1 MDNHTPL
8 HSLVIIGAGPAGLTA
23 AIYAARANLH
33 PVIIEGPKPGGQLM
47 GTTDIENWPGN
58 SSITGPNL
66 MINMADH
73 AKKFNVQTISSS
85 VTAVDLHNKP
95 FTLTLDNKKQ
105 IHAHSIIIATGAT
118 PNRLNCPGEEDF
130 WGKGVSTCAVC
141 DGAFYKNQNVV
152 VVGGGDSSMESASFL
167 QRSGNNV
174 TIVHIGDK
182 LTASFA
188 MQARV
193 LTNAPQNS
201 PVKDSSAENVSE
213 PSVKPGFNIIYNST
227 VTQIHGSPDKVGSK
241 VTGVTIT
248 NQLTKQTQ
256 ELQADALF
264 LAIGLKPNTTMFEG
278 QIDRTHLGHI
288 KVHDLVKTSV
298 PGVFAAGDV
307 QDPKYRQAIVSAGF
321 GCIASLEAERYL
333 ASMGLD

>member
-1 MDNHTPL
+1 MENTTPSKT

-23 AIYAARANLH
+23 GIYAARANLN

-58 SSITGPNL
+58 GSISGPSL
-66 MINMADH
+66 MINMAEH
-73 AKKFNVQTISSS
+73 AKKFNVKTISGS
-85 VTAVDLHNKP
+85 VTSVDLSKKP
-95 FTLTLDNKKQ
+95 FSMTIDGKNQ
-105 IHAHSIIIATGAT
+105 IQAHSIIIATGAT
-118 PNRLNCPGEEDF
+118 PNKLNCPGEQEF

-141 DGAFYKNQNVV
+141 DGAFYRNQEVV

-167 QRSGNNV
+167 HRNGNNV
-174 TIVHIGDK
+174 TIVHISDK
-182 LTASFA
+182 LTASHA

-193 LTNAPQNS
+193 LSNNSGNAS
-201 PVKDSSAENVSE
+201 LESI
-213 PSVKPGFNIIYNST
+213 KPGFKIIYNST
-227 VTQIHGSPDKVGSK
+227 VTSVNGSGGKITSL
-241 VTGVTIT
+241 TIT
-248 NQLTKQTQ
+248 NQQTQDTQ
-256 ELQADALF
+256 ELQADAMF
-264 LAIGLKPNTTMFEG
+264 LAIGLKPNTTMFED
-278 QIDRTHLGHI
+278 QIDRTHIGHI

-333 ASMGLD
+333 ADQNLE